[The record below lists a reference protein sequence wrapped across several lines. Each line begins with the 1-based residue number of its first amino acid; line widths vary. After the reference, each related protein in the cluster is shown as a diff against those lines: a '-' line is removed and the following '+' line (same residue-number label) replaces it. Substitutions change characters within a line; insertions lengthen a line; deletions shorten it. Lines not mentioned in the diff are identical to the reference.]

1 GRDVDSSVPRG
12 DRSQRRGEWRAE
24 RAPSFATGG
33 CLRCFYGHPAR
44 EAAMADVLAE
54 SKDSGVVDK
63 LDPGKA
69 SETVTQAVTEA
80 REAVDAALKAAS
92 DFIRER
98 PIACLAG
105 ALALGSGT
113 GKSSRGDGRQTGGG
127 KRRVRPGKAT
137 HGSI

>member
-1 GRDVDSSVPRG
+1 
-12 DRSQRRGEWRAE
+12 
-24 RAPSFATGG
+24 
-33 CLRCFYGHPAR
+33 
-44 EAAMADVLAE
+44 MADVLAE

-69 SETVTQAVTEA
+69 SETLTQAVTEA

-105 ALALGSGT
+105 ALALGYVIRRIV
-113 GKSSRGDGRQTGGG
+113 SR
-127 KRRVRPGKAT
+127 
-137 HGSI
+137 